1 MQRLHAETFRGS
13 VVSSPRRGH
22 PERNG
27 WKRSAPQR
35 SAGRKLITHGLLHNS
50 ITKVWSSPS
59 AGETCDG
66 CDLILA
72 KEDLLMAGTTL
83 TRDRMPL
90 HFHVVCFRV
99 WDDQRRALQS

>member
-1 MQRLHAETFRGS
+1 MKITMLPELLRVLIHSKLQDGRLPHD
-13 VVSSPRRGH
+13 
-22 PERNG
+22 
-27 WKRSAPQR
+27 
-35 SAGRKLITHGLLHNS
+35 S

-66 CDLILA
+66 CDLILT

-83 TRDRMPL
+83 TRGRMPL

-99 WDDQRRALQS
+99 WDDQRRASQS

>member
-1 MQRLHAETFRGS
+1 
-13 VVSSPRRGH
+13 
-22 PERNG
+22 
-27 WKRSAPQR
+27 
-35 SAGRKLITHGLLHNS
+35 
-50 ITKVWSSPS
+50 
-59 AGETCDG
+59 
-66 CDLILA
+66 LILA